1 VQTADMSGHCGCEF
15 VLPRAKNVDN
25 DRSDLEKPL
34 QRRSG
39 GHFGRFV
46 PRENHA
52 PHRDR
57 RTPPPV
63 VVAVGRGT
71 HTVVVVVIR
80 HRHAIWWLRLA
91 VTSRDFD

>member
-1 VQTADMSGHCGCEF
+1 MSGNCGCEF
-15 VLPRAKNVDN
+15 VLPPAENVDN
-25 DRSDLEKPL
+25 DRSSLRKSP

-39 GHFGRFV
+39 VHIGRFG

-57 RTPPPV
+57 RTPPPG

-71 HTVVVVVIR
+71 HTVVVVVT
-80 HRHAIWWLRLA
+80 HDRHAIWWPRFA
-91 VTSRDFD
+91 VMSRDFD